1 MYEGTA
7 LSVVVADI
15 DIYEVYWY
23 FLEACTSVGCGRS
36 PNGTITATLF
46 VALVVQPVIFTPL
59 VIGALIVCVLL
70 AVAAILLFLC
80 ALKCWH
86 HFVSKRRVKLS
97 ILSHDF
103 SLEHTYAVS
112 VMCMFCASDP
122 YVYDLYIYLGI
133 CWYLYSVYIY
143 YDRMHLLIRKLSI

>member
-7 LSVVVADI
+7 LSVVVADV

-59 VIGALIVCVLL
+59 VTGALIVCVVL

-80 ALKCWH
+80 ALKRWH

-112 VMCMFCASDP
+112 VICACFVLPIPPNIYDP
-122 YVYDLYIYLGI
+122 CIHIFVGISTLSTYIMTECISSYVN
-133 CWYLYSVYIY
+133 
-143 YDRMHLLIRKLSI
+143 

>member
-59 VIGALIVCVLL
+59 VTGALIVCVVL

-80 ALKCWH
+80 ALKRWH